1 MAEIWPRMHS
11 FVNEEEEETILF
23 YFQDKELSFGMKGFD
38 GE

>member
-1 MAEIWPRMHS
+1 MHS

-23 YFQDKELSFGMKGFD
+23 YFQDKELSFGLKGID